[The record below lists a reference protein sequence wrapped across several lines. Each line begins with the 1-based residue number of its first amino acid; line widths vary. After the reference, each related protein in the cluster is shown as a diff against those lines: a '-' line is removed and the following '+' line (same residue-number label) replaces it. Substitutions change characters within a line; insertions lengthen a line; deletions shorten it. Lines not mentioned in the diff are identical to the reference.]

1 MLPPH
6 FTRWSTGKRGERGK
20 WAYRRANNDLW
31 IINLIVGERE
41 TFLTH
46 HHLNIT
52 PVKNPTVHTISE
64 VWEISSI
71 EYHLLKT
78 SAAAMKNFEYSEN
91 WYPRKIHTFKS
102 SDITVCFLHS
112 SEQYF
117 SYHKLPFQ
125 PWFMEIQTRA
135 ETTSDKKSLSKAF
148 LWEGANS
155 SEWEGMI
162 RRISTFR
169 RSIHFPYEKRRL
181 EAASPKGWNAAFR
194 MWWLWTSHH
203 TLILNRA
210 ENFRNST
217 QLLLKIKP

>member
-1 MLPPH
+1 MKLPRHSCLQQPNDKLCNAGSKCLTDPGLLAVIKQEKTPNLRVMLTPH

-78 SAAAMKNFEYSEN
+78 SAAAMKIFLWIQWKLVPKKNTHFQKLRHYSVLLALF
-91 WYPRKIHTFKS
+91 RAIF
-102 SDITVCFLHS
+102 
-112 SEQYF
+112 Q
-117 SYHKLPFQ
+117 LP
-125 PWFMEIQTRA
+125 QT
-135 ETTSDKKSLSKAF
+135 SLSA
-148 LWEGANS
+148 LIYGNS
-155 SEWEGMI
+155 NQSRDYLRQEITLKGFSLRRCKLI
-162 RRISTFR
+162 RM
-169 RSIHFPYEKRRL
+169 
-181 EAASPKGWNAAFR
+181 G
-194 MWWLWTSHH
+194 
-203 TLILNRA
+203 
-210 ENFRNST
+210 RND
-217 QLLLKIKP
+217 